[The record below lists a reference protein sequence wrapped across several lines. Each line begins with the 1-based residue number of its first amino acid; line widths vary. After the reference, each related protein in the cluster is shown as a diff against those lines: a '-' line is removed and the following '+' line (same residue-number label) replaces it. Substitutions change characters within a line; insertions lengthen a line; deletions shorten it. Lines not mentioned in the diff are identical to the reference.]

1 MASFKFARFFCEI
14 ALTGEARRAKSSALA
29 PARPGAGVSRGP
41 PPSCHDAGM
50 LLAALVA
57 AFHFLALALG
67 MSSVVARGL
76 RLRDL
81 RRNPQGPGVL
91 QGVLVA
97 DTFWGIAAALWLV
110 TGLARAFGHLEKAPD
125 FYRRNGF
132 FHLKMA
138 LFVSVIALEIVPIV
152 TLTRWRIAKK
162 RGEAP
167 WLEAPVDRLVR
178 INDTEVV
185 GVALI
190 IFVATLMARGVW
202 LF

>member
-1 MASFKFARFFCEI
+1 
-14 ALTGEARRAKSSALA
+14 
-29 PARPGAGVSRGP
+29 
-41 PPSCHDAGM
+41 M
-50 LLAALVA
+50 LLAALLA

-81 RRNPQGPGVL
+81 RRNPQGPGPV
-91 QGVLVA
+91 QGVLAA
-97 DTFWGIAAALWLV
+97 DTFWGIAAGLWLV
-110 TGLARAFGHLEKAPD
+110 TGLARAFGHLEKAPE

-138 LFVSVIALEIVPIV
+138 LFVSVILLEVVPMV
-152 TLTRWRIAKK
+152 TLIRWRIAKK
-162 RGEAP
+162 KGEAP
-167 WLEAPVDRLVR
+167 WLTARVDRLVR
-178 INDTEVV
+178 INDVEIV
-185 GVALI
+185 GVVLI